1 MDFRYFLQSSACF
14 LQSLQNMMVLS
25 TLSLVFLEI
34 LLIKISYCSAENVYC
49 VTPSVDASCSSC
61 PRNSNN
67 CTTLAEYTREPE
79 LYFTSTTTM
88 VFLPGD
94 HTLTANITV
103 ANVAGLTMYGESSSG
118 NIAKIACNGSVGLRF
133 MSMVGFKMYS
143 LALTFCSR
151 KHGNPPANKYA
162 LLLQSTQYAELVNCT
177 FHGNSDTALLVNNSN
192 ITLVGNNEFTHNHC
206 DFCVGGAA
214 IAALSSN
221 LTFTGNITFLDN
233 SFYGSELSSTGGGAI
248 YASGNTVLS
257 FNGTSN
263 FIRNLAHFPGA
274 GSAIYASQN
283 VVLSFNGIN
292 NFISNS
298 ANYDA
303 AGGAIY
309 TSGNTVVSCNG
320 TNNFINNS
328 AGSALQGAGGAI
340 YASQNAVL
348 SFSGINNFIS
358 NSANYDAAGGAI
370 YTFGSTV
377 LSFNGA
383 NNFISNSAESGGGG
397 AIYTSDN
404 AVLILYGT
412 NNFISN
418 SADYGGSGGAIHTSH
433 NTVLS
438 FNGASNFTSNS
449 ATDYA
454 GGAIYTFNNTLLC
467 FNGTNN
473 FINNSVYY
481 GVGGAIMADINT
493 TLTFNGT
500 IGFTTSTGGGVY
512 LGLKST
518 FFIFPNTTVYWDN
531 NRAFLGGAIYV
542 FDTNVLSYCSSV
554 ATYVPKKECSFQLP
568 GQNLSNGIDVQ
579 LIFKNNSADV
589 AGSVLYGGAIET
601 VNSLVWTYIVLVKC
615 LT

>member
-14 LQSLQNMMVLS
+14 LQLLQNMKV
-25 TLSLVFLEI
+25 LSLVFLEI
-34 LLIKISYCSAENVYC
+34 LLISYCSAENV
-49 VTPSVDASCSSC
+49 
-61 PRNSNN
+61 
-67 CTTLAEYTREPE
+67 YTREPE
-79 LYFTSTTTM
+79 LYFTSNTIM

-133 MSMVGFKMYS
+133 TNMVGFKMYS

-151 KHGNPPANKYA
+151 KHGTPPANKYA
-162 LLLQSTQYAELVNCT
+162 LLLQSTQYAELVNCS
-177 FHGNSDTALLVNNSN
+177 FHGNFDTALLVNNTN
-192 ITLVGNNEFTHNHC
+192 VTLVGNNEFTHNHC

-233 SFYGSELSSTGGGAI
+233 SFCGPELSSTGGGAI

-263 FIRNLAHFPGA
+263 FIKNLAHFPGA
-274 GSAIYASQN
+274 GGAIYASQN
-283 VVLSFNGIN
+283 VVLSFNGIS

-298 ANYDA
+298 AVYGA
-303 AGGAIY
+303 AAGAIY

-328 AGSALQGAGGAI
+328 AGSTLQGAGGAI

-348 SFSGINNFIS
+348 SFSGISNFIS

-449 ATDYA
+449 AVGYA
-454 GGAIYTFNNTLLC
+454 GGAIYTFNNTLLR

-500 IGFTTSTGGGVY
+500 IGFTSSTGGGVY

-531 NRAFLGGAIYV
+531 NHAFLGGAIYV
-542 FDTNVLSYCSSV
+542 FDTNVLSYCSSIT
-554 ATYVPKKECSFQLP
+554 TYVPKEECFFQLP
-568 GQNLSNGIDVQ
+568 GQNLSNGIDVR

-589 AGSVLYGGAIET
+589 AGSVLYGGAIDNCKLT
-601 VNSLVWTYIVLVKC
+601 GLRTLSLMFILVKHFKF
-615 LT
+615 LWLQLDKGMEQFLAP